1 MIIPRFSWCQQIVV
15 QRVSSAPTRR
25 KAQTPADARPVLWST
40 RILHRKR
47 HKEKTKLCGVA
58 DPCLPLR
65 KPRRR
70 VARAR
75 TSPRDVVREPFIST
89 HHYSCVCQQR
99 SMSQALSSVPVNT
112 ASFIATE
119 IDADIRYSH
128 YPSKT
133 MLLQQLSLTHQSR
146 DAKTFGES
154 ARGRCSRKKI
164 YLISA
169 MCASL

>member
-1 MIIPRFSWCQQIVV
+1 MFLKFSESHDCKLPRIRLVFGSIGFGTVIIPRFSWCQQIVV

-112 ASFIATE
+112 ASFIC
-119 IDADIRYSH
+119 DGD
-128 YPSKT
+128 
-133 MLLQQLSLTHQSR
+133 
-146 DAKTFGES
+146 
-154 ARGRCSRKKI
+154 RC
-164 YLISA
+164 
-169 MCASL
+169 